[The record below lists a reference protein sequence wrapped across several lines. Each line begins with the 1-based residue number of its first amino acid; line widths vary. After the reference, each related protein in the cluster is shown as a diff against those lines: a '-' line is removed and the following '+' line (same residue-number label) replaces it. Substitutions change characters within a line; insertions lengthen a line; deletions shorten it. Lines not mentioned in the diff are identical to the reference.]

1 MLDFL
6 KKKTAYE
13 KELEMFC
20 DQEPDFYEAT
30 DDDDEFWKEMI
41 LFDILEDD

>member
-13 KELEMFC
+13 KELEMYR
-20 DQEPDFYEAT
+20 DP
-30 DDDDEFWKEMI
+30 DDDIVEDDDEEDEFWKDMI